1 MNHDKGATLGTIDW
15 HAPWLTR
22 YAALGE
28 SAAQQVLAGTT
39 VAQAFNGLIAQGA
52 APDPG
57 VRFVAQ
63 QDLPASMAYELFI
76 LERAQVPTRDNLHD
90 FFNALMWLYWPQ
102 AKRRMNQLHAAVVQ
116 AQGVGA
122 RRGPVRDALTV
133 LDENGALLLAPQAL
147 QAALQARQWQQAF
160 VVLRPLWQQAQ
171 LLIVGHALLEKLVHP
186 RKAITAH
193 IYSVPCAPENAALS
207 DAVLAGA
214 LQAQSLAEKPFFP
227 LPVLG
232 IPGWCAQ
239 NANFCFY
246 DDSVVFRPPAVLENL
261 RVRPR

>member
-1 MNHDKGATLGTIDW
+1 MSSDRHDVFAGIDW
-15 HAPWLTR
+15 HAPWLSP
-22 YAALGE
+22 YAQPGQQ
-28 SAAQQVLAGTT
+28 AAQRVLAGAT

-63 QDLPASMAYELFI
+63 QDLPAGMAYEAFI

-102 AKRRMNQLHAAVVQ
+102 AKRRMNQLHGAVVQ
-116 AQGVGA
+116 TQGVGA

-133 LDENGALLLAPQAL
+133 LDENGALLLAPKPL
-147 QAALQARQWQQAF
+147 QAALQARQWRQAF
-160 VVLRPLWQQAQ
+160 VALRPLWQQAQ
-171 LLIVGHALLEKLVHP
+171 LLIVGHALLEKLVQP

-193 IYSVPCAPENAALS
+193 IYSAPCAPENAALS
-207 DAVLAGA
+207 VAALAGA

-232 IPGWCAQ
+232 VPGWCAQ

-246 DDSVVFRPPAVLENL
+246 DDSVVFRPPRSA
-261 RVRPR
+261 

>member
-1 MNHDKGATLGTIDW
+1 MSSDRHDVFAGIDW
-15 HAPWLTR
+15 HAPWLSP
-22 YAALGE
+22 YAQPGQQ
-28 SAAQQVLAGTT
+28 AAQRVLAGAT

-63 QDLPASMAYELFI
+63 QDLPVGMAYEAFI

-102 AKRRMNQLHAAVVQ
+102 AKRRMNQLHGAVVQ
-116 AQGVGA
+116 AQGVGT
-122 RRGPVRDALTV
+122 RRGPVRDALTL

-160 VVLRPLWQQAQ
+160 VALRPLWQQTQ
-171 LLIVGHALLEKLVHP
+171 LLIVGHALLEKLVQP

-193 IYSVPCAPENAALS
+193 IYSAPCALENAALA
-207 DAVLAGA
+207 DGALAHA
-214 LQAQSLAEKPFFP
+214 LQAEALVSKPFFP

-232 IPGWCAQ
+232 IPGWCVQ

-246 DDSVVFRPPAVLENL
+246 DDSLVFRPPRSA
-261 RVRPR
+261 